1 MRAVC
6 YTPGMNLAS
15 RTVAFGP
22 LQIQYDERVLE
33 PRPWTLQQA
42 EWAARILSEAPAG
55 PLLEL
60 CTGAGQIGLAAA
72 ALSGRD
78 AVLVDASEPACD
90 FARANA
96 AAAGL
101 TGRTDVRRAPMLVA
115 LAPHE
120 RFALV
125 LADPPYIPS
134 AGTSTFPDDPLT
146 AIDGG
151 DDGLDL
157 ARMCLAVAARHL
169 DPGGLVLLQLRDEEQ
184 ARALAEEEPARSW
197 FEPVEVRGFDGR
209 GAVLHL
215 ARTGHAGPDGSVLS

>member
-1 MRAVC
+1 
-6 YTPGMNLAS
+6 
-15 RTVAFGP
+15 
-22 LQIQYDERVLE
+22 LQIEYDERVLE
-33 PRPWTLQQA
+33 PRPWTLRQS
-42 EWAARILSEAPAG
+42 EWAARLLADTPAG

-78 AVLVDASEPACD
+78 AVLVDASDVACD
-90 FARANA
+90 FARSNA

-101 TGRTDVRRAPMLVA
+101 TGRIDVRRAPMLEA
-115 LAPHE
+115 LAAHE

-134 AGTSTFPDDPLT
+134 TGTSSFPGDPLT

-157 ARMCLAVAARHL
+157 ARMSLEVAARHL
-169 DPGGLVLLQLRDEEQ
+169 EEGGSVLLQLRDEGQ
-184 ARALAEEEPARSW
+184 ARELGGEEQARSW
-197 FEPVEVRGFDGR
+197 FEPVEVRAFDGR
-209 GAVLHL
+209 GAVLRL
-215 ARTGHAGPDGSVLS
+215 VRTGHAAPVRSVLS

>member
-1 MRAVC
+1 VR
-6 YTPGMNLAS
+6 
-15 RTVAFGP
+15 
-22 LQIQYDERVLE
+22 IEYDERVLE
-33 PRPWTLQQA
+33 PRPWTLGQA
-42 EWAARILSEAPAG
+42 EWAARLLADAPPG
-55 PLLEL
+55 PVLEL

-72 ALSGRD
+72 SLSGRD
-78 AVLVDASEPACD
+78 AVLVDASEVACD

-101 TGRTDVRRAPMLVA
+101 TARIDVRRAPMLEA

-134 AGTSTFPDDPLT
+134 TGTASFPDDPLT

-151 DDGLDL
+151 EDGLAL

-169 DPGGLVLLQLRDEEQ
+169 EEGGAVLLQLRDEDQ
-184 ARALAEEEPARSW
+184 ARTLGGEEPVRSW
-197 FEPVEVRGFDGR
+197 FEPVEVRTFDGR
-209 GAVLHL
+209 GTVLRL
-215 ARTGHAGPDGSVLS
+215 ARGRADR